1 MYTFNHDSVTQLT
14 QAEAIACCENK
25 HWEKWGMAERAL
37 FQACQDRLCMPLD
50 VYKEAL
56 RVTLGRPVFSHEIGY
71 PELLKAEI
79 LGLANS
85 PTLDQI
91 IALLPKDKI
100 IIVNI

>member
-1 MYTFNHDSVTQLT
+1 
-14 QAEAIACCENK
+14 
-25 HWEKWGMAERAL
+25 
-37 FQACQDRLCMPLD
+37 MPLD
-50 VYKEAL
+50 VYTEAL
-56 RVTLGRPVFSHEIGY
+56 YVALGKPVFSHEIGY

-100 IIVNI
+100 IFVNT